1 MLGLRGQR
9 EGMSWE
15 HLLRAVPR
23 AAFLPDTVWVHQ
35 GDGSMTPVRRTD
47 DPRRWRELCEADDAV
62 VTQVDDGAVE
72 RGVVPT
78 SSSSAP
84 GLMVT
89 MLDALHVVPGMR
101 VLEIGTGT
109 GYNAALLAERVGAA
123 NLTTV
128 EVDADLAAS
137 ARAALRRNGYAA
149 TVVTADGELG
159 YPDGAPY
166 DRVMATVAAR
176 DVPYAWVAQTIPGG
190 RVVLPWMSAFP
201 TGALLTLNVGAD
213 GTADGAFA
221 EDVGF
226 MLLRGQR
233 VGVGGFD
240 GDGVE
245 VSTHLY
251 PRELFDDD
259 GDAMFALAA
268 QLPELRE
275 AHFVRDGA
283 WQLRLSEP
291 ASGSWA
297 SFTAG
302 TNEHIVCQKGRRR
315 LWDEFEAA
323 YRWWVE
329 AGKPGRRRFGMTVTP
344 EGQRLWLDA
353 PDNPVPS

>member
-23 AAFLPDTVWVHQ
+23 AAFLPETVWVHR
-35 GDGSMTPVRRTD
+35 GDGFMTPVRRTD

-72 RGVVPT
+72 SGVVPT
-78 SSSSAP
+78 SSSSEP
-84 GLMVT
+84 CVMVA
-89 MLDALHVVPGMR
+89 MLDALHVASGMR

-109 GYNAALLAERVGAA
+109 GFNAAVLAEGVGAA
-123 NLTTV
+123 NVTTV
-128 EVDADLAAS
+128 EVDEKIAAA

-190 RVVLPWMSAFP
+190 KVVLPWMSAFP
-201 TGALLTLNVGAD
+201 TGALLTLTVRAD
-213 GTADGAFA
+213 GTADGAFT

-233 VGVGGFD
+233 VGAAGFD
-240 GDGVE
+240 GEGAE
-245 VSTHLY
+245 TSTRLY

-259 GDAMFALAA
+259 GDATFALAA

-275 AHFVRDGA
+275 AHFVRDRVQ
-283 WQLRLSEP
+283 QLRLSEP
-291 ASGSWA
+291 TSGSWA
-297 SFTAG
+297 SFAAETSVPVV
-302 TNEHIVCQKGRRR
+302 HQKGPRW

-329 AGKPGRRRFGMTVTP
+329 AGKPERRRFGMTVTP
-344 EGQRLWLDA
+344 EGQRLWLDS
-353 PDNPVPS
+353 PGNPVPS